1 MKIKIETRENIVL
14 LILFEDKKSFQTAFP
29 LSGIWTNQL
38 GRGGESHDLV
48 AAADASHQQAGEHD
62 ARNLEGRSQ
71 IIRRYIL

>member
-1 MKIKIETRENIVL
+1 MKIKIETRENILL
-14 LILFEDKKSFQTAFP
+14 LILFEDKSFQTAFP

-62 ARNLEGRSQ
+62 AHNLEGRSQ
-71 IIRRYIL
+71 IIRRHIL